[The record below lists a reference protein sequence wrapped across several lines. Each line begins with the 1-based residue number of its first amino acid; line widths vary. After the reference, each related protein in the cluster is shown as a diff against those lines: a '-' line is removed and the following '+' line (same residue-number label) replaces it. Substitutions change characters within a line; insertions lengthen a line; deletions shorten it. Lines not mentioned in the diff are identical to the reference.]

1 MQRQGK
7 AIGAGVYPMSGC
19 IVRRGAQALGAEG
32 RSVLQSHTYSGASTR
47 ALMAGEAL
55 LYATLGFYPFSC

>member
-1 MQRQGK
+1 
-7 AIGAGVYPMSGC
+7 MSGC

-55 LYATLGFYPFSC
+55 LYAHSLPSVLLLAWL